1 LGLAPTMNHFGKF
14 VNRFQL
20 KQRSK
25 LSQAASMRKPL
36 ADSINCSDKINQKYE
51 NRL

>member
-1 LGLAPTMNHFGKF
+1 MNHFGKF

-36 ADSINCSDKINQKYE
+36 PASATDQQCNNKQTDKKLKIQWQ
-51 NRL
+51 